1 DHLVAL
7 ALLDVGDGGENRT
20 ALPALRRIVADVG
33 PPHRA
38 PLAAADRGVAR
49 RADIAL
55 ADLATLDLVRS
66 QQVRPAPAGKRR
78 GELPRQIDGVGDAGI
93 HAEPAGRDDEMHRI
107 AGEKHAALAVALG
120 KQKILPP

>member
-1 DHLVAL
+1 MLRPARHVADHRRVDVAIAELGADHLVAL

-55 ADLATLDLVRS
+55 ADLATLVLVRYP
-66 QQVRPAPAGKRR
+66 QVRSDQAGKRR
-78 GELPRQIDGVGDAGI
+78 GELP
-93 HAEPAGRDDEMHRI
+93 
-107 AGEKHAALAVALG
+107 
-120 KQKILPP
+120 